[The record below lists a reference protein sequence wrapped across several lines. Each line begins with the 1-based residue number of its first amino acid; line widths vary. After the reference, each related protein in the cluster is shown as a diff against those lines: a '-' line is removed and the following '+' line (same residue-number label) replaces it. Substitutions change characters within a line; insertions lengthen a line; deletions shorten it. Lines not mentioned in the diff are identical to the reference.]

1 MHYNVDF
8 ELTSLIFVLF
18 IFACSCLFYPI
29 QSRQNKLFRSMALVL
44 ILTEFVDIV
53 TALMINYS
61 VKVPVGLNMFANSL
75 YFAGG
80 AVLCYMFSAYTDSYF
95 ISTNGRPLLQKTKI
109 VVLIL
114 IEACVIVNMFTG
126 ILFYFDENGQYTHG
140 SLYYLVYAGI
150 FFSIVVAMIS
160 TIANFKIISK
170 SMKVFICL
178 FFLVFLTPT
187 LLQMLFFPDT
197 LLVIFGASLGLLVNF
212 FFLESPDYAKLTDT
226 LDELNDAQAKL
237 EQNNVQLQKEKSRA
251 DEASKAKSVFL
262 ANMSHEIRTPIN
274 AVLGMDTM
282 ILREAK
288 DEQILKYARD
298 IQSAGRNLL
307 SLVND
312 ILDFTKIESGK
323 MEPVFV
329 DYEFVGMIDNVEN
342 MIRPRMEMKG
352 LEFEV
357 KVDETISSCFMGD
370 DFRVTQ
376 ILTNLLTN
384 AVKYT
389 PKGKV
394 VLSVEKMEQKQ
405 ENQSSDTPLLTE
417 TLLFSVADTG
427 IGIKE
432 EDIDKLTDEFVRID
446 QTKNRHIEG
455 TGLGINIV
463 VSLLK
468 MLDSKL
474 EVESTYGEG
483 SIFSFRLEQQVTD
496 SHPIGDVREQIEKTV
511 LAEEYTVP
519 FCAPDARL
527 LIVDDNAMNRNV
539 FLGLVKELKCIVD
552 EAESGMR
559 CLELVQENKYD
570 IIFMDHMMPIMD
582 GVETLHHMKEFGEYL
597 NTETPV
603 VVLTANA
610 VIGARKEYLQEGFA
624 EYLTKPVNADS
635 LEKLIGKMIPENK
648 KMIVDEKPKTI
659 AGEKVKETTA
669 KEEQFGWPSVDG
681 VDFESALNKL
691 KKPQV
696 LMQAIQGFSK
706 MAKMELNALTDF
718 YNQLSSDDGILNDF
732 RIKVHS
738 MKSTA
743 AMIGANH
750 VSGLAKY
757 LEYAAKEADLDTIHR
772 LMPVFSKEWMKLR
785 AAIDEAF
792 GYGNSGEEKTAN
804 ADGMQVLEK
813 SELKECL
820 SILTAAM
827 DVLDVDRADAVMEEL
842 NKYHF
847 DEEQQALLE
856 QLGAHV
862 INMDKYAC
870 MEVVDKWTKLL

>member
-1 MHYNVDF
+1 MQYNVDF

-18 IFACSCLFYPI
+18 IFACSCMFYPI
-29 QSRQNKLFRSMALVL
+29 QSDRNKLFRSMSLVL
-44 ILTEFVDIV
+44 ILTELVDIV

-61 VKVPVGLNMFANSL
+61 VSVPLWLNMFMNSL

-95 ISTNGRPLLQKTKI
+95 LSTNGRTLLQKTKVGVLVFVESC
-109 VVLIL
+109 VVLNL
-114 IEACVIVNMFTG
+114 FTG

-140 SLYYLVYAGI
+140 PLYYMVYAGV
-150 FFSIVVAMIS
+150 FFSILVAVIS
-160 TIANFKIISK
+160 TIANFKVINK
-170 SMKVFICL
+170 SMKIFIGL
-178 FFLVFLTPT
+178 FFMVFLTPT
-187 LLQMLFFPDT
+187 ILQMVFFQNT

-212 FFLESPDYAKLTDT
+212 FFLESPDYAKLTDA
-226 LDELNDAQAKL
+226 LDELNNAQVRL
-237 EQNNVQLQKEKSRA
+237 EQNNIQLQKEKNRA

-288 DEQILKYARD
+288 DEQIRKYARD

-323 MEPVFV
+323 MEPIFA
-329 DYEFVGMIDNVEN
+329 DYEFVQMIDDLEN

-357 KVDETISSCFMGD
+357 NVDETISSRFYGD
-370 DFRVTQ
+370 DFRITQ

-394 VLSVEKMEQKQ
+394 VMEVKKIGQGQ
-405 ENQSSDTPLLTE
+405 NGLVDAPVLTE
-417 TLLFSVADTG
+417 TLLFSIADTG

-446 QTKNRHIEG
+446 QTKNRNIEG

-468 MLDSKL
+468 MLGSKL
-474 EVESTYGEG
+474 DVKSTYGEG
-483 SIFSFRLEQQVTD
+483 SVFSFYLEQQVTNSD
-496 SHPIGDVREQIEKTV
+496 PIGNIKDRIESTQIM
-511 LAEEYTVP
+511 EEYSVP
-519 FCAPDARL
+519 FCAPEARL

-539 FLGLVKELKCIVD
+539 FLGLVRELQCVVD

-570 IIFMDHMMPIMD
+570 LIFMDHMMPIMD
-582 GVETLHHMKEFGEYL
+582 GVETLHHMRELGDYL
-597 NTETPV
+597 NADTPV

-610 VIGARKEYLQEGFA
+610 VMGARKEYLKEGFV

-635 LEKLIGKMIPENK
+635 LEKLIGHMIPENK
-648 KMIVDEKPKTI
+648 KISVSDSAFGAVDTKKAT
-659 AGEKVKETTA
+659 
-669 KEEQFGWPSVDG
+669 EEIIDWPVLDG

-691 KKPQV
+691 KKQQV

-706 MAKMELNALTDF
+706 MAKMELDLLCKLYQELPDEAA
-718 YNQLSSDDGILNDF
+718 LNDY

-757 LEYAAKEADLDTIHR
+757 LEYAAKEADLDTIHQ
-772 LMPVFSKEWMKLR
+772 LMPTFSKEWLKLQK
-785 AAIDEAF
+785 AVDEAF
-792 GYGNSGEEKTAN
+792 GYGAASDENQSNS
-804 ADGMQVLEK
+804 DGKPVLEK
-813 SELKECL
+813 QELKQCL
-820 SILTAAM
+820 SILAAAM
-827 DVLDVDRADAVMEEL
+827 DVLDVDSADVVMEEL
-842 NKYHF
+842 NKYHYQ
-847 DEEQQALLE
+847 EAEQLLLE
-856 QLGAHV
+856 QLAAHV
-862 INMDKYAC
+862 INMDKYGC
-870 MEVVDKWTKLL
+870 MEVIDKWTKLL